1 METKYM
7 NEKLKLL
14 FEEDQ
19 HDLRTM
25 PSDRI
30 ERDRKRRNEVKFILK
45 NGDPTAAIDFIHAAI
60 IFQHGEG
67 LEDWWQ
73 AYKLSVK
80 AVELGFQP
88 KWVAAVALDRWL
100 LHQGKPLKYG
110 NQVIPFGGVY
120 RIPQLDPN
128 TTDEERREWD
138 VPSLIELFSFHNLRG
153 FISNDIVGTLENE
166 NLKVSVIK
174 LERHP
179 AHSLSLG
186 AISSDKTMDN
196 QIVYENSFGWKWIEN
211 SNGSFIL
218 GWLLIPDVPELAHAV
233 ADEGTLTMEK
243 VILNE
248 QSCILVK
255 YSQSKTLYVRSTKG
269 IWALTGLKYNDIIEK
284 ALSLLASSY

>member
-1 METKYM
+1 M
-7 NEKLKLL
+7 NEKLKQL

-19 HDLRTM
+19 HDLRTL
-25 PSDRI
+25 PHDKTV
-30 ERDRKRRNEVKFILK
+30 RDRERRNEVKVILDS
-45 NGDPTAAIDFIHAAI
+45 GGATIAIDFIHAAI

-80 AVELGFQP
+80 AVDLGFQP

-120 RIPQLDPN
+120 RIPQIDPK
-128 TTDEERREWD
+128 TTDEERRKWD
-138 VPSLIELFSFHNLRG
+138 IPSILELYSFHNLRG
-153 FISNDIVGTLENE
+153 FISNNTIGTLKNQ
-166 NLKVSVIK
+166 NLKVNVIK

-179 AHSLSLG
+179 AHSPSLD
-186 AISSDKTMDN
+186 AISSDKIMDN

-211 SNGSFIL
+211 SNGSFYL

-233 ADEGTLTMEK
+233 ADEGILTLEN

-255 YSQSKTLYVRSTKG
+255 YSQSKTLYVRSTEG
-269 IWALTGLKYNDIIEK
+269 IWAITGLDYKNIIEK
-284 ALSLLASSY
+284 ALTILASSY